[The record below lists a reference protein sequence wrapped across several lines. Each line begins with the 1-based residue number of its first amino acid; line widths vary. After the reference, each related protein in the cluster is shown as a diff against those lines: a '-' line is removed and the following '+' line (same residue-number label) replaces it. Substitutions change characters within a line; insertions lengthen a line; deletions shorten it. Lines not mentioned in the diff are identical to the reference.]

1 RCCITAGNDIVSG
14 SASAF
19 TVAGRR
25 TSRSTI
31 ARLVG
36 SASAWNTRPSPSEPD
51 WLGTYLTIAI
61 NHQKVK

>member
-1 RCCITAGNDIVSG
+1 MTAGNDIVNG
-14 SASAF
+14 SANAF

-36 SASAWNTRPSPSEPD
+36 SASAWNTRPSPSDTD
-51 WLGTYLTIAI
+51 WLGMYLTIASD
-61 NHQKVK
+61 HWKVK